1 MAWLENIVNFVKGG
15 IDDVRKLWINGSQKV
30 SGMAFNA
37 DEFYDTVNNVAARKG
52 GENGFVMLKEARDTM
67 KDQLDTM
74 SLKLYN
80 NKYNVSSQMDL
91 EKAYSNMY
99 DEQFIRRAFDQQI
112 YAAEKGKG
120 LFGKEYKNFDFSD
133 MGKNLTEDQRK
144 TLMKDFRAD
153 YDKRLEDIYSAY
165 VPDNMVLS
173 QNAKLNSKGQSTN
186 GEAWIEKV
194 KGEVV
199 DNESIVVDNTTPPIS
214 SNRPVNTTELS
225 VGGGLNSYRTNG
237 VNGPTVPLLE
247 SASSN
252 PVERAV
258 ELHPKAGDLNFNYG
272 MQKKY
277 INDNVS
283 VLDFATS
290 ADSDLRGI
298 NKAINKSSH
307 SEELNAYR
315 SYLNERLMNV
325 PSKSGTWEKPDDIYS
340 YFTKKGYNA
349 SDATELKTEYNK
361 LVSKNIASGNPDHS
375 GINIWEKAKK
385 HPVIATGVVMGTAFG
400 ISELTEDDSF

>member
-1 MAWLENIVNFVKGG
+1 
-15 IDDVRKLWINGSQKV
+15 
-30 SGMAFNA
+30 
-37 DEFYDTVNNVAARKG
+37 
-52 GENGFVMLKEARDTM
+52 
-67 KDQLDTM
+67 
-74 SLKLYN
+74 
-80 NKYNVSSQMDL
+80 
-91 EKAYSNMY
+91 
-99 DEQFIRRAFDQQI
+99 
-112 YAAEKGKG
+112 
-120 LFGKEYKNFDFSD
+120 
-133 MGKNLTEDQRK
+133 
-144 TLMKDFRAD
+144 MKDFRAD

-173 QNAKLNSKGQSTN
+173 QNAKFNSKGQSTN

-225 VGGGLNSYRTNG
+225 VGSGLNSYRTSG

-247 SASSN
+247 SSSSS
-252 PVERAV
+252 PVEKAI

-349 SDATELKTEYNK
+349 SDAAELKTEYNK

-385 HPVIATGVVMGTAFG
+385 HPVIATSVVMGTAFG
-400 ISELTEDDSF
+400 VSELTEDDSF